1 MGLNCVS
8 FVEMSWH
15 NNVLVYCVLTAA
27 IASLQTEQAIDLLNK
42 VENIKGPNLD
52 LRDKYMLVLNN
63 YSRDL
68 EAVRK
73 LYQKQKSDPVVPR
86 NLPPVSGKRAF
97 CTCRH
102 ATATSSY

>member
-15 NNVLVYCVLTAA
+15 NNVLVYCVP
-27 IASLQTEQAIDLLNK
+27 ASLQTEQAIDLLNK